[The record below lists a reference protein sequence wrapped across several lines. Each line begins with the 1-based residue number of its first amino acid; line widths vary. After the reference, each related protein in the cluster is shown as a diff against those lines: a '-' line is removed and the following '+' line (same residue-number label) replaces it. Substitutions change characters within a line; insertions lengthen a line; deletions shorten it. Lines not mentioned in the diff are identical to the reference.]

1 MEERRRSP
9 RHSVEHAELAVLPY
23 SITVQ
28 VLDISV
34 GGVLLHS
41 SRPVATGER
50 GNLRLNVGGQP
61 FSASIEVQRV
71 SAGSPV
77 GGSAGYSIGAM
88 FVGISPEHRQIIERF
103 TNQ

>member
-9 RHSVEHAELAVLPY
+9 RHTVEHGELAVLPY

-41 SRPVATGER
+41 SRPVAPGER
-50 GNLRLNVGGQP
+50 GSLRLNVGGQA
-61 FSASIEVQRV
+61 FSAGIEVQRV
-71 SAGSPV
+71 SAGSV
-77 GGSAGYSIGAM
+77 GGDSGYSIGAM
-88 FVGISPEHRQIIERF
+88 FVAISPEHRQVIERF

>member
-9 RHSVEHAELAVLPY
+9 RLTVEHGELAVLPY

-41 SRPVATGER
+41 SRPVAAGER

-61 FSASIEVQRV
+61 FSANIEVQRV
-71 SAGSPV
+71 SAVSP
-77 GGSAGYSIGAM
+77 GGGTGYSIGAM
-88 FVGISPEHRQIIERF
+88 FVAISPEHRQVIERF